1 MRGNTIR
8 ITLVKGRQNRTEP
21 LFQYDYGQIMFLDGV
36 ELPTYYEVHFSNTE
50 HGESKTSVGDVD
62 GVVIPDEY
70 LETGKNVY
78 WWLFLHDGE
87 DDGETEYYGVIPIN
101 KRSEPS
107 DTPPTP
113 AQESVITQTIA
124 AANAALEEAESI
136 VTDIKGQIDSA
147 LQEAKESG
155 EFDGPPGT
163 DGFSPTATVTKS
175 GNVATISITDKNGT
189 TTTEVN
195 DGAAGQPGPTPQL
208 SIGTVQTLQ
217 PGSDATVT
225 ISGTAAN
232 PVLNFGIPQGADG
245 DLSSSDLATTAET
258 QEIITEYW
266 G

>member
-155 EFDGPPGT
+155 EFDGPPG
-163 DGFSPTATVTKS
+163 
-175 GNVATISITDKNGT
+175 
-189 TTTEVN
+189 
-195 DGAAGQPGPTPQL
+195 QPGPTPQL
-208 SIGTVQTLQ
+208 SIGTIQTLQ